1 MTLYKSR
8 KFGMLFPL
16 LILLLTTTPSRAELP
31 DSHVSATDWT
41 EFYKYVKRTV
51 RYPAA
56 AQKALLQGRTMIR
69 FKVTSGVLEEPTVV
83 VGLSAACDSAAIKG
97 LKSYKEYQDVKD
109 GDYTLPFTFLLS
121 ETNTPVLNDKLASV
135 KGCKALDEI
144 VIKAYGGLPESVR
157 NGTIES
163 DVRLYDYFLLEQR
176 PGFEGGTPALKAYL
190 EKNLVYP
197 KKAERDGLNGRV
209 FVSFVVEVDGTITNV
224 IVERGLGSGTDEEAE
239 RVLRASPKWIPG
251 MQKGKI
257 VRVKYNMSISFGNM
271 PQTFSEPQ
279 RVIIK
284 RKTTDHQF

>member
-8 KFGMLFPL
+8 KCGMLFPL
-16 LILLLTTTPSRAELP
+16 LIVLLTMTASRAELP
-31 DSHVSATDWT
+31 TRHFPAADWT
-41 EFYKYVKRTV
+41 EFYKYVKRMV

-56 AQKALLQGRTMIR
+56 AQKALLQGSTMIR
-69 FKVTSGVLEEPTVV
+69 FKVTNGVLEEPTVV

-121 ETNTPVLNDKLASV
+121 ETNTPVLNEKLAPV

-157 NGTIES
+157 NGTMES
-163 DVRLYDYFLLEQR
+163 DVRLYDYVLIERR
-176 PGFEGGTPALKAYL
+176 PSFEGGNLALKTYL

-197 KKAERDGLNGRV
+197 KKAERNGLNGKV

-224 IVERGLGSGTDEEAE
+224 IVEKSLGSGTDEEAE

-257 VRVKYNMSISFGNM
+257 VRVKYNMAISFGDT

-279 RVIIK
+279 GVIIK
-284 RKTTDHQF
+284 RKTTDQH

>member
-8 KFGMLFPL
+8 KCGMIFPL
-16 LILLLTTTPSRAELP
+16 LILLLTMGFSRAELP
-31 DSHVSATDWT
+31 NRHVPDTDWT
-41 EFYKYVKRTV
+41 EFYKYVKRMV

-56 AQKALLQGRTMIR
+56 AQKALLQGSTMIR
-69 FKVTSGVLEEPTVV
+69 FKVTNGVLEEPTVV

-97 LKSYKEYQDVKD
+97 LKSYKGYQELKD

-121 ETNTPVLNDKLASV
+121 ETTTPILNEKLASV
-135 KGCKALDEI
+135 KGCKSLDEI
-144 VIKAYGGLPESVR
+144 VIKAYGGLPEAVR
-157 NGTIES
+157 NGTMES
-163 DVRLYDYFLLEQR
+163 DVRLYVDGLIERR
-176 PGFEGGTPALKAYL
+176 PSFEGGNPALKTYL

-197 KKAERDGLNGRV
+197 KKAERNGLNGRV

-251 MQKGKI
+251 IQKGNV
-257 VRVKYNMSISFGNM
+257 VRVKYNMTISFGDT

-279 RVIIK
+279 NIVIK
-284 RKTTDHQF
+284 RKTIDHN